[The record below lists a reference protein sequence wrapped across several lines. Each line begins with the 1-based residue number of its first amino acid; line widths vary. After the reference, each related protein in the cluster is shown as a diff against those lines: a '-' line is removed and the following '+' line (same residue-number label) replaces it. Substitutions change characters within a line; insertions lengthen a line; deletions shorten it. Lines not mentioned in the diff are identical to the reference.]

1 MFLHILKIP
10 LNKLH
15 KLLVPVLG
23 MDRKLLMLLE
33 EIKTQNTTQTLLLQ
47 QLLNAREMRVE
58 ENAEDEFGLP
68 LSAREQLLK
77 MEADCRDR
85 DQKAKL
91 VRVWIIQAAI

>member
-1 MFLHILKIP
+1 
-10 LNKLH
+10 
-15 KLLVPVLG
+15 

-77 MEADCRDR
+77 MEADCQDRDR
-85 DQKAKL
+85 KAKL
-91 VRVWIIQAAI
+91 VSCFLSGSFRQPSSYWCSF